1 MKTLNRLL
9 VVLTIA
15 IGITIGRL
23 YHQSGNDA
31 MATSIV
37 PVYLEKPSIPT
48 ILGTPKSEINI
59 DLNSQEAKITGNA
72 KEVSVNVTTPVK
84 VRYKYKTIK
93 EIEYV
98 PVFRFAPKDLVPVKP
113 ELIGVCMP
121 GHIDKI

>member
-31 MATSIV
+31 MANIV

-48 ILGTPKSEINI
+48 ILSTPKSEITI
-59 DLNSQEAKITGNA
+59 DLNSQETKITSNA
-72 KEVSVNVTTPVK
+72 KEVSVNVTTPIK

-93 EIEYV
+93 EVEYV

-113 ELIGVCMP
+113 AVIGVCMP